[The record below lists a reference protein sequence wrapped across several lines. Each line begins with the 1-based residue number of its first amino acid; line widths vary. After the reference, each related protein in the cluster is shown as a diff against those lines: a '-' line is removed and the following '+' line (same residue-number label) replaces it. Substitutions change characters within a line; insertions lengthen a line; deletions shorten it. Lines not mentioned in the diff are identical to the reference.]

1 MLNSI
6 TAHIKF
12 IHGNHIFGEIV
23 PYRIIYPKLPLYRF
37 FRCKQISH
45 LNVEFLPSLITDKI
59 YFLILIF
66 ADRNMISAAEQFQ
79 IYNVFKR
86 QINILCISSKH
97 RFPDSMI
104 RNIILFIGSKNLLA
118 LHFLTLHLIKQISI
132 TAIPDIIQNRLRRNR
147 PLFTLK
153 KLCKRRC
160 RKCISDIGHYIG
172 HDPLQ

>member
-12 IHGNHIFGEIV
+12 IHGKHIFGEII

-37 FRCKQISH
+37 FRCKQIGH

-86 QINILCISSKH
+86 QINILCSRRTQPPECRDPQYNTFHWKQESAC
-97 RFPDSMI
+97 
-104 RNIILFIGSKNLLA
+104 LA
-118 LHFLTLHLIKQISI
+118 LPHASLDKTDKHHSNTGYNSESSPAQPS
-132 TAIPDIIQNRLRRNR
+132 AVH
-147 PLFTLK
+147 
-153 KLCKRRC
+153 
-160 RKCISDIGHYIG
+160 S
-172 HDPLQ
+172 

>member
-12 IHGNHIFGEIV
+12 IHGNHIFGEII

-37 FRCKQISH
+37 FRCKQIGH

-86 QINILCISSKH
+86 QINILCISSK
-97 RFPDSMI
+97 RCWNFDF
-104 RNIILFIGSKNLLA
+104 LTGLLLA
-118 LHFLTLHLIKQISI
+118 SSI
-132 TAIPDIIQNRLRRNR
+132 CFSNFWSSTNFRIIQV
-147 PLFTLK
+147 
-153 KLCKRRC
+153 CKMV
-160 RKCISDIGHYIG
+160 ISVAMK
-172 HDPLQ
+172 